1 LGDFGSPARL
11 EVAFA
16 RNEVVLARLEVGIGQ
31 AVTLVFST
39 GWAQTVDSF
48 REKQAFWWENR
59 TFVVKFPFFVDI
71 FSTDAL
77 IFDLYFGSNSKNSD
91 VVSCS
96 C

>member
-1 LGDFGSPARL
+1 MV
-11 EVAFA
+11 E
-16 RNEVVLARLEVGIGQ
+16 N
-31 AVTLVFST
+31 
-39 GWAQTVDSF
+39 F

>member
-1 LGDFGSPARL
+1 MV
-11 EVAFA
+11 E
-16 RNEVVLARLEVGIGQ
+16 N
-31 AVTLVFST
+31 
-39 GWAQTVDSF
+39 F

-71 FSTDAL
+71 FSTDVL
-77 IFDLYFGSNSKNSD
+77 IFDLYFGSNSRNSD